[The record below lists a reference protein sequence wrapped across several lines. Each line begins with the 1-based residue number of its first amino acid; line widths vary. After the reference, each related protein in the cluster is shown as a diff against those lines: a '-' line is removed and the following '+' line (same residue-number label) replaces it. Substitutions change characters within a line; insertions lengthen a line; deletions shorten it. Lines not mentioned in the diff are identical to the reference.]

1 VARRRRERYID
12 RWRREHPD
20 IHIYL
25 TRPEYEYLRKVSEAT
40 GMSVK
45 ELVLGALKDINSLRE
60 RLVEVA
66 ILEVFE
72 CLANWDSCDDDT
84 SGKIVEAGDRYGFE
98 YMKWKVEDKEE
109 YGMYWILPKRY
120 TTSN

>member
-1 VARRRRERYID
+1 VARRNRERYID

-25 TRPEYEYLRKVSEAT
+25 TRPEYEYLRKVSEST

-84 SGKIVEAGDRYGFE
+84 SGKILEAGDRYGFE
-98 YMKWKVEDKEE
+98 YIEWKVRGKRER
-109 YGMYWILPKRY
+109 GVYWVLPKPS

>member
-1 VARRRRERYID
+1 VARRRRERYVD

-20 IHIYL
+20 IHVYL
-25 TRPEYEYLRKVSEAT
+25 TRPEYEYLRKVSEST

-45 ELVLGALKDINSLRE
+45 ELVLGAIKDINSLRE
-60 RLVEVA
+60 RLVEAA

-72 CLANWDSCDDDT
+72 CLANWDSCDEDT
-84 SGKIVEAGDRYGFE
+84 SGKILEAGDRYGFE
-98 YMKWKVEDKEE
+98 YMEWKVEGKEE
-109 YGMYWILPKRY
+109 YGAYWILPKRY

>member
-1 VARRRRERYID
+1 MARRNRERYID

-25 TRPEYEYLRKVSEAT
+25 TRPEYEYLRKVSEST

-84 SGKIVEAGDRYGFE
+84 SGKILEAGDRYGFE

-109 YGMYWILPKRY
+109 YGVYRILPKRY